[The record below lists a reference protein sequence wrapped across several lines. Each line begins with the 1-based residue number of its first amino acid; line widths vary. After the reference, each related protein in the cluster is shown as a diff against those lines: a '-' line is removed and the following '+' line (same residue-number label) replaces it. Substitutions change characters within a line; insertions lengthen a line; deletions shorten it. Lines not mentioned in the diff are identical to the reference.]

1 MKRTRSGADV
11 GADLEAR
18 AAQQAVVALL
28 RAADAV
34 RRRMAE
40 ALDPHG
46 ITGQQYNVLRI
57 LRGAHPEA
65 LPTLEIGERLMER
78 NPGITRLLERLE
90 QKRLVRRERGDTDRR
105 LVRCHIT
112 PEGLALLAG
121 LDEPIA
127 RANEQVFAGFHPA
140 EVREVGRLLQRLG
153 DG

>member
-1 MKRTRSGADV
+1 VAADSD
-11 GADLEAR
+11 GR
-18 AAQQAVVALL
+18 AAQQAVVAIL

-57 LRGAHPEA
+57 LRGAHPEP

-90 QKRLVRRERGDTDRR
+90 QKGLVRRERGDTDRR
-105 LVRCHIT
+105 LVRCHVT
-112 PEGLALLAG
+112 SAGLALLAD

-127 RANEQVFAGFHPA
+127 RANEQVFAGFDVA
-140 EVREVGRLLQRLG
+140 AVRDVSRLLERLG

>member
-1 MKRTRSGADV
+1 VAADS
-11 GADLEAR
+11 EAP
-18 AAQQAVVALL
+18 AAQRAVVAIL

-57 LRGAHPEA
+57 LRGAHPDP

-90 QKRLVRRERGDTDRR
+90 QKRLVRRARGETDRR
-105 LVRCHIT
+105 EVRCHIT
-112 PEGLALLAG
+112 AEGLALLAE
-121 LDEPIA
+121 LDGPID
-127 RANEQVFAGFHPA
+127 RANEQVFDGFDPLD
-140 EVREVGRLLQRLG
+140 VREIGRLLERLG

>member
-1 MKRTRSGADV
+1 MATDSGAP
-11 GADLEAR
+11 
-18 AAQQAVVALL
+18 AAQRAVVAIL
-28 RAADAV
+28 RAADSV

-57 LRGAHPEA
+57 LRGAHPEP

-90 QKRLVRRERGDTDRR
+90 QKRLVRRARGATDRR

-112 PEGLALLAG
+112 PEGLALLAE
-121 LDEPIA
+121 LDGPIA
-127 RANEQVFAGFHPA
+127 RANEQVFAGFDPA
-140 EVREVGRLLQRLG
+140 EVRAISGLLERLG
-153 DG
+153 EG